1 MNLAAFA
8 GPPLGRLRAVYEAM
22 PFVRLDAV
30 PPCARTTLYQE
41 GAMSSGDP
49 FDNREIRMKTTGRFL
64 A

>member
-1 MNLAAFA
+1 
-8 GPPLGRLRAVYEAM
+8 LRAVYEAM